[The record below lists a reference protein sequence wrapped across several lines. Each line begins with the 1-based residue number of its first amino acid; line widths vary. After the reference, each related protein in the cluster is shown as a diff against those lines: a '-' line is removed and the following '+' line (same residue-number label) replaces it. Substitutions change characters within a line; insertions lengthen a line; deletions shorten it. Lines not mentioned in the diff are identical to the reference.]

1 MEWSI
6 VRVAIMYVFLL
17 VVFRLT
23 GKRSL
28 AEATPFDLLMLLIIS
43 ETTQQAMVGEDH
55 SLTNAF
61 LMIVTLVSLDIGLS
75 WVKQRSET
83 VSRLLDDLPLLLVD
97 RGRALEERM
106 HKSRVDK
113 QDILEAARELAGLER
128 FDQIKY
134 AVLERDGRITIIPAA
149 SKPGE

>member
-6 VRVAIMYVFLL
+6 VRVAIMYAFLL

-113 QDILEAARELAGLER
+113 QDILEAARELCGLER